1 MLTFF
6 GKFGENNSSLKNNL
20 GNKTKK
26 QIWHFI
32 YKRIKHLP
40 LLKLID
46 RDLIFYA
53 EFEKKWY
60 KRWYAIV
67 SEITSRNTR
76 FAWIIICSQP
86 VHKRVNNF
94 FEWTRALGFASL
106 RLELVWHSKKIIHS
120 FVNRSRTNKSS
131 KSGIPGLY
139 FTNNGVLS
147 HCGSTILNINYVLYN
162 TKTIQ
167 MD

>member
-60 KRWYAIV
+60 KR
-67 SEITSRNTR
+67 
-76 FAWIIICSQP
+76 
-86 VHKRVNNF
+86 
-94 FEWTRALGFASL
+94 
-106 RLELVWHSKKIIHS
+106 
-120 FVNRSRTNKSS
+120 
-131 KSGIPGLY
+131 
-139 FTNNGVLS
+139 
-147 HCGSTILNINYVLYN
+147 
-162 TKTIQ
+162 
-167 MD
+167 